1 MTAPT
6 ESAGDW
12 AAVLAEIAALRA
24 RVEALEQIVLPA
36 AAAAAPPPASAPL
49 PHDWDETAPDETR
62 IEPPDPWNLGPP
74 GGGRTER

>member
-24 RVEALEQIVLPA
+24 RVEALERMVFPA
-36 AAAAAPPPASAPL
+36 PAAAPPPASAPL
-49 PHDWDETAPDETR
+49 PQDWDEAAPDETR

-74 GGGRTER
+74 GGGRAER